1 MIETIILTL
10 NLFIY
15 LLNFVFTIL
24 FIYILVIDITPF
36 KILNQMFNNW
46 ELSPITD
53 FYINNNN
60 FNNSCKVDYEQAFI
74 YEFPGLNN
82 GCDCTN
88 SNLDNLNNNTI
99 FGRNCYE
106 KEIKDKCENINSI
119 NEYNFTDFNNLSIC
133 IKRNS
138 LFKYQLIRKEKE
150 CKEYYKSCGIV
161 DSLGNH
167 YCIFNESE
175 CEYNFTNYEND
186 NNNFTNVFQSFVEFK
201 LSQGQLCLDNSKF
214 ISYSDLPL
222 TNTINIINSTKCE
235 NFYSNYSTDNRYQE
249 ILTLNTKNL
258 LEKEIKNLNSTN
270 NYFEDFL
277 KNNITLYGRKY
288 IAWEDKCYSF
298 LDDISP
304 LKELIITRNYDFV
317 LLFLSSIFSL
327 FFFISCGIIMIECS
341 TQKTETGLSVIFVH
355 SIVLAD
361 ILYYSGK
368 YYDIYVKINPIIDQI
383 IESQCSDLYSILA
396 FFAMKKSLLQFIK
409 SFFEI
414 IMIIIAILVLEI
426 CAYVVFVYDIIKD
439 HLTFYYFNGQSVFD
453 VEFNF
458 LN

>member
-36 KILNQMFNNW
+36 KILNQMYNNW

-60 FNNSCKVDYEQAFI
+60 FNNSCNIDYEKAFI
-74 YEFPGLNN
+74 YEFPGFKN

-88 SNLDNLNNNTI
+88 SNLDNLKNNTI
-99 FGRNCYE
+99 FGRNCNN
-106 KEIKDKCENINSI
+106 KEIKEKCKNINS
-119 NEYNFTDFNNLSIC
+119 SIC
-133 IKRNS
+133 IKRNNF
-138 LFKYQLIRKEKE
+138 LKYQFIRKEKE
-150 CKEYYKSCGIV
+150 CKEYYNSCGIV
-161 DSLGNH
+161 DTLGNH
-167 YCIFNESE
+167 YCIYNESK

-186 NNNFTNVFQSFVEFK
+186 NNNLTNTFQSFIEFK
-201 LSQGQLCLDNSKF
+201 LSQGKLCVDNSKF
-214 ISYSDLPL
+214 ISYIDLP
-222 TNTINIINSTKCE
+222 TNALNKINSTKCE

-249 ILTLNTKNL
+249 ILTVNTKNL

-270 NYFEDFL
+270 NYFEAFL

-288 IAWEDKCYSF
+288 IGWEDKCFSF
-298 LDDISP
+298 LDNISP
-304 LKELIITRNYDFV
+304 LKELIITRNYEFV
-317 LLFLSSIFSL
+317 LLFLSAIFSL
-327 FFFISCGIIMIECS
+327 FFFISCGIIMIECT

-355 SIVLAD
+355 SIVLVD

-383 IESQCSDLYSILA
+383 IESQCSDLYSILG
-396 FFAMKKSLLQFIK
+396 FFAMKNSLLKFIK
-409 SFFEI
+409 TFFAI
-414 IMIIIAILVLEI
+414 IMIIIAILVLEF
-426 CAYVVFVYDIIKD
+426 CAYVVFLYDIIKD
-439 HLTFYYFNGQSVFD
+439 HLTFFYFNGHSVFD